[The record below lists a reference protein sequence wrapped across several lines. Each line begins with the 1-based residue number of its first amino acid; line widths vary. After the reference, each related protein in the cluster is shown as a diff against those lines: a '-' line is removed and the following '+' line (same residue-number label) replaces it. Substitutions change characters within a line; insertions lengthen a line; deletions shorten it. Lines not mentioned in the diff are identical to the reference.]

1 MATLAP
7 AHDLHLH
14 IDPDS
19 DEYKEMERRIVRK
32 QDWRIMPLICLS
44 YLLSAST
51 SSSSSTSPRRH
62 DLTRSRARRLPRASF
77 CDCRYLSCCDLRA
90 ARTQDRTNLG
100 VARTL
105 NSDKPGE
112 SLVETLNLKGLRYN
126 ILISVFFIPCT
137 LPSTSLS
144 PRRSE
149 ELTPSPLPP
158 SFPPSRPTLSPFC
171 RCSLRVSVQPGPQA
185 LHAVQVD
192 RSDHGLVGCVLRSI
206 LLFSRR
212 LVLMALLLRAG
223 IVTIC
228 SAAVSN
234 YAGLIAVRIA
244 LGIAEA
250 GFLCVPS
257 RSSPS

>member
-126 ILISVFFIPCT
+126 AIVAVFFVPCK
-137 LPSTSLS
+137 LLSMFLS

-149 ELTPSPLPP
+149 ELTLPPPSLPP
-158 SFPPSRPTLSPFC
+158 SLPHALLSRPSADVLFEFPSNLALKRFTPSKWIARIMVSWGASC
-171 RCSLRVSVQPGPQA
+171 ARSCSSL
-185 LHAVQVD
+185 
-192 RSDHGLVGCVLRSI
+192 
-206 LLFSRR
+206 
-212 LVLMALLLRAG
+212 AG
-223 IVTIC
+223 
-228 SAAVSN
+228 
-234 YAGLIAVRIA
+234 
-244 LGIAEA
+244 
-250 GFLCVPS
+250 
-257 RSSPS
+257 SS